1 MNVKELIKLLQTIK
15 DQTLPV
21 RVVDNDFWNINKQIV
36 GIQSINDTGD
46 SGYEESGEVV
56 LLIDE

>member
-21 RVVDNDFWNINKQIV
+21 RVVDNDFWNIKKQIV

-56 LLIDE
+56 LLVDE